1 LNEFAPPRQ
10 LNRYAPNLI
19 MSLELIFQFVKAHF
33 KSALE
38 LSALI
43 LGLVNGLWLL
53 KFNRRDKPKLQ
64 VDPIHP
70 EIYQWWFG
78 LPERDFHGH
87 PTRAFGFIAYVGI
100 VNRGLRQVAL
110 ESWRLFID
118 GNKTKRV
125 ELKAYNLPELTMQI
139 GTHLKMFPN
148 LGQRTLNFQGD
159 TLVEPGT
166 SISGM
171 VYYIY
176 ECWGDSGWDP
186 AIVNGTISGT
196 FVITDAFQKK
206 TSCRIVFSER
216 SLDEIKKL
224 AEGIEHIR

>member
-1 LNEFAPPRQ
+1 
-10 LNRYAPNLI
+10 
-19 MSLELIFQFVKAHF
+19 MSLEIIFQFVKAHI

-53 KFNRRDKPKLQ
+53 KYNWRDKPKLL
-64 VDPIHP
+64 VEPIHP
-70 EIYQWWFG
+70 EIYQWWFR
-78 LPERDFHGH
+78 LPERDFQGH

-100 VNRGLRQVAL
+100 VNRGLRKVSL

-118 GNKTKRV
+118 GKKTKQL

-148 LGQRTLNFQGD
+148 LGQQILNFQGE
-159 TLVEPGT
+159 TLVESGT

-176 ECWGDSGWDP
+176 ECWGDSAWDP

-196 FVITDAFQKK
+196 FVITDAFKNK
-206 TSCRIVFSER
+206 TSSRIVFSER
-216 SLDEIKKL
+216 PLDEIKKL
-224 AEGIEHIR
+224 ADGIEHIR